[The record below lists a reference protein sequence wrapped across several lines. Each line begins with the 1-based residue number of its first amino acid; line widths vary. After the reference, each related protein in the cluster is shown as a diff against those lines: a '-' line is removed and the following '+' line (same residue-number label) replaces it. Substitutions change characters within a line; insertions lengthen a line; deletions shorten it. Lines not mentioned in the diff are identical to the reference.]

1 MLEKWGLIVTV
12 LIHNTF
18 KNNVCLIGEWDRL
31 VKIMEVWIV
40 SQAGLTLL
48 HVQNPKVEIKQSVDP
63 ILFAG
68 LITAVENMAS
78 SSLNSIKM
86 QDSKLLMIPVS
97 TDEIR
102 FTLICRAKSSDK
114 DKNLRKMLDRV
125 IGQFIQDFRE
135 ILPTWNGDQTIFHY
149 FQAVVQ
155 ENCF

>member
-1 MLEKWGLIVTV
+1 
-12 LIHNTF
+12 
-18 KNNVCLIGEWDRL
+18 
-31 VKIMEVWIV
+31 MEVWIV

-48 HVQNPKVEIKQSVDP
+48 HVQNPKVNIKQTVDP

-86 QDSKLLMIPVS
+86 QDSKLIMIPVS

-114 DKNLRKMLDRV
+114 DKSLRKLLDRV
-125 IGQFIQDFRE
+125 INRFTQDFRE
-135 ILPTWNGDQTIFHY
+135 ILPAWNGDQTIFHY
-149 FQAVVQ
+149 FESVVH
-155 ENCF
+155 EFCF

>member
-1 MLEKWGLIVTV
+1 
-12 LIHNTF
+12 
-18 KNNVCLIGEWDRL
+18 
-31 VKIMEVWIV
+31 MEVWIV

-97 TDEIR
+97 DGIR
-102 FTLICRAKSSDK
+102 FTLICRAKSNDK
-114 DKNLRKMLDRV
+114 DKNLLKILDRV
-125 IGQFIQDFRE
+125 ISHFIQDFRE
-135 ILPTWNGDQTIFHY
+135 ILPAWNGDQTIFHY
-149 FQAVVQ
+149 FVDVVS
-155 ENCF
+155 EFCF